1 MFEQNALT
9 IKDPAAIAAAET
21 VKARIQSAYMM
32 AIHKPRNE
40 DQARTKILEACKRP
54 KFAAIAEYSKPI
66 GKSKVTGPTVRL
78 AELAIRSWGNILTE
92 TQTIYEDDTVRRIR
106 VTCLDLESNASFS
119 KEIQISKTVE
129 RRDKKGRIVL
139 SERLNSY
146 GDTVYV
152 VSATDDELMVKE
164 AAMISKAV
172 RNEGL
177 RLIPN
182 DIIDEAMDT
191 ARKTRGDRSAKDPDA
206 EKKKMIDA
214 FAGIRI
220 KPRDIEEYL
229 GHKLDIASPSE
240 IDDLR
245 KIYAAI
251 KDGEA
256 SWIDYLDK
264 PEKEDDLSKQLEDV
278 PIADDKPL
286 EFDDEVIDDP
296 FGDESK

>member
-1 MFEQNALT
+1 
-9 IKDPAAIAAAET
+9 
-21 VKARIQSAYMM
+21 
-32 AIHKPRNE
+32 
-40 DQARTKILEACKRP
+40 
-54 KFAAIAEYSKPI
+54 
-66 GKSKVTGPTVRL
+66 
-78 AELAIRSWGNILTE
+78 
-92 TQTIYEDDTVRRIR
+92 
-106 VTCLDLESNASFS
+106 
-119 KEIQISKTVE
+119 
-129 RRDKKGRIVL
+129 
-139 SERLNSY
+139 
-146 GDTVYV
+146 
-152 VSATDDELMVKE
+152 VKE

-182 DIIDEAMDT
+182 DIIDEALEA

-229 GHKLDIASPSE
+229 GHKLDIASPAE

-264 PEKEDDLSKQLEDV
+264 PEKEDDLSKQLEDI
-278 PIADDKPL
+278 PTADDKPI
-286 EFDDEVIDDP
+286 EFDDEKTP
-296 FGDESK
+296 FDEE